1 MDNKGRAGKEEE
13 RGWGLMIKYNQF
25 ASDIRIE
32 NDFMDFLIE
41 LWHIREPKS
50 NDAYICIYF
59 TVTPTVFAA

>member
-1 MDNKGRAGKEEE
+1 MNCRILFWIRIVDNKGRAGKEEE

-41 LWHIREPKS
+41 L
-50 NDAYICIYF
+50 
-59 TVTPTVFAA
+59 